1 MYLSSAV
8 RKTYWKNAISTPKIV
23 QNKQKMT
30 VTEET
35 VTEESEN
42 EHWKY
47 RSRLQTNFMGPSK
60 M

>member
-1 MYLSSAV
+1 MYPSSAV
-8 RKTYWKNAISTPKIV
+8 RKTYWKNAKSNPKTI
-23 QNKQKMT
+23 QKQKMT